1 MKSKCRKHKRRVLV
15 DKENLPNKSEDLGQL
30 RSSDKLFVS
39 DSMCHENHQL
49 AYTFRQLKN
58 AGKTHSTWFQSNTI
72 NVKLSERSNPVKIFH
87 IIDSEKLFCVGTSS

>member
-1 MKSKCRKHKRRVLV
+1 MHEVKPEDLEVYHCLKKKETVIVKSKCRKHKRRVLV

-58 AGKTHSTWFQSNTI
+58 AGKTHSTWF
-72 NVKLSERSNPVKIFH
+72 
-87 IIDSEKLFCVGTSS
+87 